1 MPKQFIIAVMSRWTF
16 WLRAESLSLLLNNG
30 VHHLYINVEQVRAFR
45 TCSFFISCEP
55 PLILGGLKLNRSVLK
70 FGGSSVSDF
79 TKIKNIAEMLKT
91 RVEQGEELIV
101 VVSAMGKTTDQL
113 MENVSTLT
121 STPKEQEL
129 ALLLTTGEQQTV
141 SYLSMVLNDISV
153 KAKAMTGYQA
163 GIKTIGH
170 HLKSKIAEIN
180 PDTFNQAFENNDVLV
195 VAGFQG
201 INDEFELTT
210 LGRGGS
216 DTTAVALAASNQ
228 IPCEIYTDVD
238 GVYATDPRILSHAK
252 RLEYV
257 SYEEMMEMSA
267 LGAGVLETRSV
278 ELAKNYE
285 IPLYL
290 GRTLSNVKGTWIM
303 SRSDLLEKKAVT
315 GVALD
320 THMMHV
326 TISYPLP
333 DNRLLTQLFTELEEG
348 SVNVDMISQIVNLEG
363 LQLSFS
369 IKDSDVN
376 QISSILENLS
386 THFEALDY
394 KINEEYVKISLIG
407 SGMRDMSGVASKA
420 FITLINSEIPFYQ
433 TTTSEISISYV
444 IDAENGQRAVEE
456 LYNAFDI

>member
-1 MPKQFIIAVMSRWTF
+1 MK
-16 WLRAESLSLLLNNG
+16 
-30 VHHLYINVEQVRAFR
+30 
-45 TCSFFISCEP
+45 
-55 PLILGGLKLNRSVLK
+55 RSVLK

-79 TKIKNIAEMLKT
+79 TKIRNIAEMLKN
-91 RVEQGEELIV
+91 RIENDEQLIV

-113 MENVSTLT
+113 MENVAALT
-121 STPKEQEL
+121 AEPKQQEL

-141 SYLSMVLNDISV
+141 SYLSMILNDIGV
-153 KAKAMTGYQA
+153 NAKAMTGYQA
-163 GIKTIGH
+163 GIKTVGH
-170 HLKSKIAEIN
+170 HLKSRIAEIN
-180 PDTFNQAFENNDVLV
+180 PETFDKAFEKNDVLV

-201 INDEFELTT
+201 INDEFEITT

-216 DTTAVALAASNQ
+216 DTTAVALAAANNT
-228 IPCEIYTDVD
+228 PCEIYTDVD
-238 GVYATDPRILSHAK
+238 GVYATDPRVYKDAK
-252 RLEYV
+252 RLSVV

-278 ELAKNYE
+278 ELANNYN

-303 SRSDLLEKKAVT
+303 SQTEILEKKAVT

-326 TISYPLP
+326 TISYPLS
-333 DNRLLTQLFTELEEG
+333 DNQLMTDLFSELEEG
-348 SVNVDMISQIVNLEG
+348 QVNVDMISQIVNLDG

-369 IKDSDVN
+369 IKDTDLT
-376 QISSILENLS
+376 QIKGILEKLS
-386 THFEALDY
+386 ESYKALDY
-394 KINEEYVKISLIG
+394 KLNDEYAKISLIG

-420 FITLINSEIPFYQ
+420 FISLINAGVPFYQ

-444 IDAENGQRAVEE
+444 IDAKNGERAVEE
-456 LYNAFDI
+456 LYQTFDI